1 MKNFKIH
8 FKTTQYKSNLI
19 QIEYYTI
26 QIKNLTI
33 HMDEIRYDNY
43 CNFSMPCVYT

>member
-1 MKNFKIH
+1 MKTFKIH

-33 HMDEIRYDNY
+33 QWMRSDMTIIAIFQCR
-43 CNFSMPCVYT
+43 V